1 MGGCVWTWTHPGL
14 TCLTATRIRCISFI
28 WWSTRTVKVEHWLSY
43 VDALRH
49 RASRVLGKHR
59 SVRAGTVVVQGDSK
73 ICVTLQGKTF
83 HDIRD
88 MSLMNPTRENG
99 CGLFAADSYFPLLV
113 GLFVSGWWKIKHART
128 SVWLGILR
136 GIIIKWYMTNK
147 DDLRTIE
154 R

>member
-1 MGGCVWTWTHPGL
+1 MNLNTSRSHLLNSDQNQMYQLYLVIYKNSESGAL
-14 TCLTATRIRCISFI
+14 TFLQ
-28 WWSTRTVKVEHWLSY
+28 Y

-113 GLFVSGWWKIKHART
+113 GLFVSG
-128 SVWLGILR
+128 
-136 GIIIKWYMTNK
+136 
-147 DDLRTIE
+147 
-154 R
+154 